1 MREKENEGRGRTL
14 WGTDYQGEAMKR
26 AVTTLLVL
34 GLVAGSLAAPAAAKK
49 KKPKRVE
56 RTLEVRYDQPA
67 IGSPG
72 VGGVTVQPPVMSGV
86 NEIFLQVEQ
95 TDDVSPLPFVRLA
108 WDSDGDGENDTGLT
122 VCGGKTE
129 EAISIPGGTEL
140 NVFPYVAPGP
150 QCPTGFNTA
159 GTIKFTFSN
168 LP

>member
-1 MREKENEGRGRTL
+1 
-14 WGTDYQGEAMKR
+14 MKR
-26 AVTTLLVL
+26 TITTLLVL
-34 GLVAGSLAAPAAAKK
+34 GLVAGSLAAPAAAKKK

-72 VGGVTVQPPVMSGV
+72 VGGVTIQPGIATGT
-86 NEIFLQVEQ
+86 NEVFLAVEQ

-108 WDSDGDGENDTGLT
+108 WDSDGDGENDTGVT

-129 EAISIPGGTEL
+129 EPIPIPGGTEL
-140 NVFPYVAPGP
+140 SVFPYIAPGP

>member
-1 MREKENEGRGRTL
+1 
-14 WGTDYQGEAMKR
+14 MKR
-26 AVTTLLVL
+26 TVTTLLVL

-72 VGGVTVQPPVMSGV
+72 AGGVTIQPSITSGTS
-86 NEIFLQVEQ
+86 EIYISVEQ

-108 WDSDGDGENDTGLT
+108 WDSNGDGENDTGFT

-129 EAISIPGGTEL
+129 APMPIPGGTEFS
-140 NVFPYVAPGP
+140 VFPYVAPGP
-150 QCPTGFNTA
+150 QCPTGFNTM
-159 GTIKFTFSN
+159 GTIVFTFSN